1 MFAPLPGF
9 DEAEDPILLIAV
21 TYAHIL
27 EPQVK
32 ENGAKV
38 NETLGMVHLVALTIP
53 GKVPLQLAVNAE
65 KVTPSLCRNSI
76 K

>member
-53 GKVPLQLAVNAE
+53 G
-65 KVTPSLCRNSI
+65 
-76 K
+76 